1 MVLSVMRV
9 ALAFQ
14 AFFAVLRRRDTADRV
29 RAALGP
35 SDYPPPDRVEKQA
48 IPATPATGSGSRSD
62 ALTLLMVL
70 QRDAHFLDLVGESLH
85 EYSDEQIGCTARS
98 VLQNANKSL
107 ERMFGIQHLT
117 AQEEGERIDIPANAS
132 PVRLRIIGK
141 ASATSGRIEHPGWLA
156 TKVELPQWTGQRD
169 DAMVL
174 APIEVDAG
182 S

>member
-1 MVLSVMRV
+1 M

-14 AFFAVLRRRDTADRV
+14 AFFAVLRRGDTAERV
-29 RAALGP
+29 RAALGS
-35 SDYPPPDRVEKQA
+35 SDSPPAVRVEKHA
-48 IPATPATGSGSRSD
+48 TTATPVTGSGSRSD

-98 VLQNANKSL
+98 VLQNANKAL
-107 ERMFGIQHLT
+107 ERMFGIQRIT
-117 AQEEGERIDIPANAS
+117 AQEEGERIEVPANAS
-132 PVRLRIIGK
+132 PVRWRIIGK
-141 ASATSGRIEHPGWLA
+141 ASATSGRIEHPGWMA
-156 TKVELPQWTGQRD
+156 TKVDLPQWTGQRD